1 MSLETKFTDQEI
13 QQVKELRDT
22 VNQIVYQFGEID
34 LETTLMQERL
44 QELQTI
50 RTKLYNE
57 YREMRDKEKNLVDSL
72 NTKYGAGQLDI
83 ESGVFTPMT

>member
-50 RTKLYNE
+50 RTKLYTE
-57 YREMRDKEKNLVDSL
+57 YHEVRNKEKNLVDTL

>member
-1 MSLETKFTDQEI
+1 MSLETRFTDQEI